1 MTKRK
6 KGSGFTLVELMV
18 VITIIGILAAV
29 GIPRMIAYISTA
41 KTSEAAQI
49 GGRILES
56 LRGYADSRLNPKNA
70 SIIADLNTKVL
81 DPDKL
86 LSSITGVI
94 PQLSIPADAVWTYT
108 ILAATATSGL
118 MNGEVVYCII
128 AREKGSTVTSEYV
141 LISSSPA
148 DATGW
153 EGNINRVAYVSGT
166 APTDGGYCIGGPPP
180 TVSPTFEGT
189 PPPV

>member
-6 KGSGFTLVELMV
+6 KSRGFTLVELMV

-56 LRGYADSRLNPKNA
+56 VRGYADSRLNPVP
-70 SIIADLNTKVL
+70 SVIAGDLDGRVL
-81 DPDKL
+81 DPDQS
-86 LSSITGVI
+86 LSTVTALI
-94 PQLSIPADAVWTYT
+94 PQLEIPADAIWTYT
-108 ILAATATSGL
+108 IHAAVAGGGPLDT
-118 MNGEVVYCII
+118 EVVTCIV
-128 AREKGSTVTSEYV
+128 ATEVGSLATEEFV

-148 DATGW
+148 STVGW
-153 EGNINRVAYVSGT
+153 EGNINRVAYVSGQ
-166 APTDGGYCIGGPPP
+166 AVAAGGYCAGSAAGAIAAGVNAGY
-180 TVSPTFEGT
+180 E
-189 PPPV
+189 